1 MEKLS
6 LNEIRER
13 FLSFFESKGHLR
25 LPSFSLV
32 PQNDKSLLL
41 INSGMA
47 PLKPYFTGAQTPPR
61 KRVTTCQKCIR
72 TPDIERVG
80 KTARHG
86 TFFEMLGNFSFGDY
100 FKKEAISWAWEF
112 VTEDLKLPKDRLW
125 ISIYQDDD
133 EAFEIW
139 NKMVGVPEE
148 RIVRMGKEDNFW
160 EIGLG
165 PCGPCSEIYFDRGEK
180 FGCGK
185 EDCRVGC
192 DCDRY
197 VEFWN
202 LVFTQ
207 FDKDAEGVY
216 HRLANPNIDTGMGL
230 ERMAAIMQGV
240 NTMFE
245 VDTIQHI
252 LNYIAQIAGKKYGES
267 EKDDV
272 SIRVITDHIR
282 GVTNMISDGILP
294 SNEGRGYV
302 LRRLLRRAA
311 RHGKLLGLEGTFLY
325 DVSTKVV
332 EVSGNAYPD
341 LVERKDYIQRVIK
354 QEEERFQET
363 LDQGLNILQEYI
375 EGIRE
380 EGGNVLPGDK
390 AFKLYDT
397 FGFPLDLTKDILEEN
412 GMKVD
417 EEGFNEQMEEQ
428 RERAR
433 AARADVDTVGWNEEA
448 SAQLEGIP
456 ATKFEGY
463 AKFQVSTKVLAIL
476 KDNQLVDEAYEGDK
490 VSVILEATPFYAES
504 GGQVGDKGE
513 ITADTFVIDV
523 DDCKVISG
531 GRYLHIGTVRTG
543 TVKKGEEATAS
554 IDVEARMNAARNHTA
569 THLLHRALRT
579 VLGNHVDQ
587 AGSLVEPDRLRF
599 DFTHISPMTPEELRK
614 VEDMVNEKVLSNLEI
629 EVIETDLE
637 TAKQMGATAL
647 FGEKYGEKVRVVKMG
662 DFSME
667 LCGGTHLNSTA
678 PVGLFIILGES
689 GIAAGTRRI
698 EALTGRKALEYLRD
712 REGILERTAQVLK
725 TIPENCPDKVRSV
738 LEDLKEAEREI
749 NSLRQKLAGE
759 EVGKLLDNAVE
770 VQGFKVIAAGVDD
783 MDMDALR
790 NIGDRLRDRMK
801 SGVVVLASV
810 KDDRVSFVAMATKDA
825 VAKGVH
831 AGNLIKQV
839 ASAAGGGGGGRPDM
853 AQAGAR
859 DPAKVEEALGM
870 VIEILQKQLK

>member
-1 MEKLS
+1 M
-6 LNEIRER
+6 
-13 FLSFFESKGHLR
+13 
-25 LPSFSLV
+25 
-32 PQNDKSLLL
+32 
-41 INSGMA
+41 
-47 PLKPYFTGAQTPPR
+47 
-61 KRVTTCQKCIR
+61 
-72 TPDIERVG
+72 
-80 KTARHG
+80 
-86 TFFEMLGNFSFGDY
+86 
-100 FKKEAISWAWEF
+100 
-112 VTEDLKLPKDRLW
+112 
-125 ISIYQDDD
+125 
-133 EAFEIW
+133 
-139 NKMVGVPEE
+139 
-148 RIVRMGKEDNFW
+148 
-160 EIGLG
+160 
-165 PCGPCSEIYFDRGEK
+165 
-180 FGCGK
+180 
-185 EDCRVGC
+185 
-192 DCDRY
+192 
-197 VEFWN
+197 
-202 LVFTQ
+202 
-207 FDKDAEGVY
+207 
-216 HRLANPNIDTGMGL
+216 
-230 ERMAAIMQGV
+230 
-240 NTMFE
+240 
-245 VDTIQHI
+245 
-252 LNYIAQIAGKKYGES
+252 
-267 EKDDV
+267 
-272 SIRVITDHIR
+272 
-282 GVTNMISDGILP
+282 
-294 SNEGRGYV
+294 
-302 LRRLLRRAA
+302 
-311 RHGKLLGLEGTFLY
+311 
-325 DVSTKVV
+325 
-332 EVSGNAYPD
+332 
-341 LVERKDYIQRVIK
+341 
-354 QEEERFQET
+354 
-363 LDQGLNILQEYI
+363 
-375 EGIRE
+375 
-380 EGGNVLPGDK
+380 
-390 AFKLYDT
+390 
-397 FGFPLDLTKDILEEN
+397 
-412 GMKVD
+412 
-417 EEGFNEQMEEQ
+417 
-428 RERAR
+428 
-433 AARADVDTVGWNEEA
+433 
-448 SAQLEGIP
+448 
-456 ATKFEGY
+456 
-463 AKFQVSTKVLAIL
+463 AIL